1 MSCSQTVSPGPLAPT
16 SPYPRWER
24 VVAREYLLDPRRAI
38 SESGVMCLLCGRSF
52 RHLTNTHLRGHGLTS
67 DEYKQHFGYNQR
79 RALMILPVRR
89 AHADSARRSGLAQ
102 RIRRRPRLDLELRRM
117 GGRHPQ
123 RPRGAPHAPGAPPPW
138 LGGRRA
144 AGRSRPVCPAVGLTR
159 RGTAAEDPADH
170 DIP

>member
-1 MSCSQTVSPGPLAPT
+1 VS
-16 SPYPRWER
+16 W
-24 VVAREYLLDPRRAI
+24 REYLLDPRRAI

-117 GGRHPQ
+117 GGRHP
-123 RPRGAPHAPGAPPPW
+123 HA
-138 LGGRRA
+138 LEEL
-144 AGRSRPVCPAVGLTR
+144 LTR
-159 RGTAAEDPADH
+159 RERRPPGSAAGAPRDDRGRFARLSD
-170 DIP
+170 